1 MCLTRNTTTI
11 KVTAEWPKAQINFLD
26 VTVYLENE
34 KIETDLYVQPTDTHQ
49 YLHSSSCHSYHC
61 KNEIPYSKTLRLN
74 RICSNSR
81 PFDRR
86 CNELERWLLERGYK
100 EKEVRKQVMRGR
112 AICRVDLLNRER
124 TLQEKT
130 EVVFNLTYYL
140 RLTTIKVLIEI
151 EIY

>member
-61 KNEIPYSKTLRLN
+61 KKGTPYSQTLRL
-74 RICSNSR
+74 IE
-81 PFDRR
+81 FAQILDF
-86 CNELERWLLERGYK
+86 LIGDVMTWKDGY
-100 EKEVRKQVMRGR
+100 
-112 AICRVDLLNRER
+112 
-124 TLQEKT
+124 
-130 EVVFNLTYYL
+130 
-140 RLTTIKVLIEI
+140 
-151 EIY
+151 